1 VSQTESGPAVG
12 GNRIVPRYPF
22 EVRIKIQVERG
33 EDPLETD
40 GWVRDLSES
49 GLGAFVAAAILMGE
63 SVTLRVPLPNGI
75 ELVIPAKVTRSLG
88 TQYGFQ
94 FTALSAEQRNEIV
107 RALAGKK
114 AIPYNPISG

>member
-1 VSQTESGPAVG
+1 MSQTESGPAVG

-22 EVRIKIQVERG
+22 EVRIKIRVERT
-33 EDPLETD
+33 DDSLEID

-63 SVTLRVPLPNGI
+63 SVTLRIPMPNAM

-114 AIPYNPISG
+114 AIPYNPMAG